1 LAVLPPKTETV
12 VFSID
17 GSFTASVSIMG
28 KDPKVRAGA
37 VDVVRHWQELGFLIL
52 YVSARPDMQ
61 QKKVVAW
68 LAQHNFPH
76 GLVAFMDGL
85 SADPL
90 RQKANYL
97 KALCNEV

>member
-1 LAVLPPKTETV
+1 
-12 VFSID
+12 
-17 GSFTASVSIMG
+17 
-28 KDPKVRAGA
+28 
-37 VDVVRHWQELGFLIL
+37 
-52 YVSARPDMQ
+52 MQ

-76 GLVAFMDGL
+76 GMVSFMEGL

-97 KALCNEV
+97 KQLTSEVGLHLLYLPFLPSHSLQLGRN

>member
-1 LAVLPPKTETV
+1 
-12 VFSID
+12 
-17 GSFTASVSIMG
+17 MG
-28 KDPKVRAGA
+28 Y
-37 VDVVRHWQELGFLIL
+37 LIL
-52 YVSARPDMQ
+52 YITARPDMQ

-76 GLVAFMDGL
+76 GLVTFMDGL

-97 KALCNEV
+97 RGLINDAKIQVCRVLWFAVLSPTRKVLRKKRKEL

>member
-1 LAVLPPKTETV
+1 
-12 VFSID
+12 
-17 GSFTASVSIMG
+17 
-28 KDPKVRAGA
+28 
-37 VDVVRHWQELGFLIL
+37 
-52 YVSARPDMQ
+52 MQ

-76 GLVAFMDGL
+76 GMVSFMDGL

-97 KALCNEV
+97 KQLTNEVKIYLHINLGAVEAML